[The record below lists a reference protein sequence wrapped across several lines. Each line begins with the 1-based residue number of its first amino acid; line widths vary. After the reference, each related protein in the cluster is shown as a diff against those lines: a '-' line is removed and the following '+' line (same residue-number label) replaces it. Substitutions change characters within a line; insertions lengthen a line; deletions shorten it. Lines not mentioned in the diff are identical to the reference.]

1 MLTLASPVTLQTERA
16 EWRQFQRD
24 LQVAVSVADRLRA
37 EAEQALGALRE
48 HHGTAE
54 ARLAQALRRQ
64 QEQDRELRDL
74 ETQHRDARHQLSTLL
89 AEEQRRRRERERERT
104 GKDARISACGLAKDG
119 AVPEVNAV
127 GNPSEEDPGI
137 DGKEEGKRENC
148 APVPVGKKDLEEKA
162 FDGLHTDVEAQ
173 EVEGHCE
180 AQPNGADDGGTLGCV
195 VSFGGEGDPESAKTQ
210 LSGKGVAEGYIL
222 SLAARKKEAEAGNG
236 TPDHRRVVMLSE
248 RSW

>member
-1 MLTLASPVTLQTERA
+1 MTLKTERA

-48 HHGTAE
+48 HHGAAE

-89 AEEQRRRRERERERT
+89 AEERRRRERERT
-104 GKDARISACGLAKDG
+104 GTDARISARGLAKDG

-127 GNPSEEDPGI
+127 GNPSGEDPGI
-137 DGKEEGKRENC
+137 DGKEEGKGENC
-148 APVPVGKKDLEEKA
+148 APVAVGKKDLEEKA
-162 FDGLHTDVEAQ
+162 FDGVHTDVEAQ
-173 EVEGHCE
+173 DVEGHCE
-180 AQPNGADDGGTLGCV
+180 AQPNGADDGGTLGCM